1 MYSYIKGI
9 YAGLEDDK
17 VVIDVNGIG
26 YLISVASS
34 TLLHLPEK
42 GEPYM
47 LYTYQI
53 VREDALELAG
63 FSTRE
68 EKQIFLKLLSISGI
82 GPKAALAILSVL
94 SPSSLISAVMTNDYK
109 AIARANG
116 VGPKMAQK
124 VVLELKDKVDM
135 NALNEMV
142 ASRSSNIAAPAAPS
156 AEALQALIA
165 LGYTTQEASTAL
177 AGLEDTDTSVL
188 IRNALKKLSSKI

>member
-142 ASRSSNIAAPAAPS
+142 ASKSSSLTAPAAPS
-156 AEALQALIA
+156 SEALQALIA
-165 LGYTTQEASTAL
+165 LGYTTQESSAAL
-177 AGLEDTDTSVL
+177 AGLEDADTSTL
-188 IRNALKKLSSKI
+188 IRNALKRLSSKI

>member
-1 MYSYIKGI
+1 M
-9 YAGLEDDK
+9 EDDK

-68 EKQIFLKLLSISGI
+68 EKQIFLKLLGISGI
-82 GPKAALAILSVL
+82 GPKAA
-94 SPSSLISAVMTNDYK
+94 
-109 AIARANG
+109 
-116 VGPKMAQK
+116 
-124 VVLELKDKVDM
+124 
-135 NALNEMV
+135 
-142 ASRSSNIAAPAAPS
+142 
-156 AEALQALIA
+156 
-165 LGYTTQEASTAL
+165 
-177 AGLEDTDTSVL
+177 
-188 IRNALKKLSSKI
+188 

>member
-26 YLISVASS
+26 YLISVASN

-94 SPSSLISAVMTNDYK
+94 SPSALISAVMTNDYK

-142 ASRSSNIAAPAAPS
+142 SSRSSSLTAPAAPS
-156 AEALQALIA
+156 SEALQALIA
-165 LGYTTQEASTAL
+165 LGYTTQESSAAL
-177 AGLEDTDTSVL
+177 AGLEDADTSTL
-188 IRNALKKLSSKI
+188 IRNALKRLSSKI